1 MINSGDYRYG
11 FNGQEKLDEIA
22 GVTGS
27 HLDFGARI
35 YDSRLGKFLSTD
47 PWESKY
53 AWQTP
58 YAYFAN
64 SPIST
69 IDWKGFGDTDDKK
82 TSANTSTTETVHSE
96 KIALNKP
103 KASTVNIELVRTT
116 ETSNST
122 IGTFNIDNGEVEGYI
137 LEEAGGTATEQTTAG
152 SDKRINEGTYD
163 VLPYSS
169 TKYPDNYELQD
180 VEGRSKILIHVGNTA
195 ADTEGCLLCGSTK
208 SKDFVGGSSTK
219 YNAVN
224 NYIKKVQ
231 SSDKSNERRGST
243 KIVIKITTAEK
254 VKTKAFKQQKYKQH
268 RNQMKGIY

>member
-1 MINSGDYRYG
+1 LIKFVTY
-11 FNGQEKLDEIA
+11 KLSLIFFQQYAKSKRKQFDP
-22 GVTGS
+22 TG
-27 HLDFGARI
+27 LA
-35 YDSRLGKFLSTD
+35 
-47 PWESKY
+47 PE
-53 AWQTP
+53 
-58 YAYFAN
+58 
-64 SPIST
+64 
-69 IDWKGFGDTDDKK
+69 DTDDKK
-82 TSANTSTTETVHSE
+82 NAANKSTAQTVHTE

-152 SDKRINEGTYD
+152 SDKRINEGEYD

-208 SKDFVGGSSTK
+208 STDFVGGSSTK
-219 YNAVN
+219 FNEVR
-224 NYIKKVQ
+224 NYIKSVQ
-231 SSDKSNERRGST
+231 SSDKANERRGAT
-243 KIVIKITTAEK
+243 KISIKITTAEK
-254 VKTKAFKQQKYKQH
+254 VKTRAFKQAKYKQS
-268 RNQMKGIY
+268 RNEIRGIF